1 MTELRRAA
9 IQRRSWSVL
18 PLCVVCLENR
28 QRFAGT
34 RRVHQIEH
42 GRVRAGTRPTRRTGE
57 ICRRNVIADAPPWTP
72 VPTQN
77 LMVSRASAVGCHPL
91 RQVSS
96 LRRRRSISS
105 KRQVLRTRR
114 PTGLDWVT
122 LARRCVEVKRAR
134 EIASLSCVR
143 PPAPRAALVTRAEA
157 TKAQMRD
164 NVYYGYRTAITRS
177 GKWQFFIAG
186 D

>member
-1 MTELRRAA
+1 M
-9 IQRRSWSVL
+9 
-18 PLCVVCLENR
+18 
-28 QRFAGT
+28 
-34 RRVHQIEH
+34 
-42 GRVRAGTRPTRRTGE
+42 
-57 ICRRNVIADAPPWTP
+57 
-72 VPTQN
+72 
-77 LMVSRASAVGCHPL
+77 
-91 RQVSS
+91 
-96 LRRRRSISS
+96 
-105 KRQVLRTRR
+105 
-114 PTGLDWVT
+114 T

-134 EIASLSCVR
+134 EIVSLSCVR

>member
-1 MTELRRAA
+1 
-9 IQRRSWSVL
+9 
-18 PLCVVCLENR
+18 
-28 QRFAGT
+28 
-34 RRVHQIEH
+34 
-42 GRVRAGTRPTRRTGE
+42 
-57 ICRRNVIADAPPWTP
+57 
-72 VPTQN
+72 
-77 LMVSRASAVGCHPL
+77 MVSRASAVDCHPL
-91 RQVSS
+91 REVPS
-96 LRRRRSISS
+96 LRGRRSISL